1 MPYHPPKKIN
11 NKIIR
16 NKILFLTLV
25 IFVLLRNLLQQY
37 VGVSFGL
44 LWQMKIVGVA
54 QLAYL
59 MVGKSNIYK
68 LVLSR
73 LGVWKALGQ
82 ELLLQSTG

>member
-1 MPYHPPKKIN
+1 MLRLEKIHATFQN
-11 NKIIR
+11 
-16 NKILFLTLV
+16 FWS
-25 IFVLLRNLLQQY
+25 FVLLRNLLQQY